1 MEPVPPFWFV
11 QRQGKA
17 EPAGADVLKLSAP
30 NMKDAFI
37 SIHSGTGGA
46 WHAALRQSPD
56 GPDIAVTPTQ
66 FAKREDAW
74 QAAFELYRSHF
85 VT

>member
-1 MEPVPPFWFV
+1 MDPAPPFWFL
-11 QRQGKA
+11 QRQGRA
-17 EPAGADVLKLSAP
+17 EPAGGDVLKLSAP

-37 SIHSGTGGA
+37 SIHSDAGGL
-46 WHAALRQSPD
+46 WYAALRQSPD
-56 GPDIAVTPTQ
+56 GPDIAVTPPE
-66 FAKREDAW
+66 FANREDAW

>member
-17 EPAGADVLKLSAP
+17 EPAGVDVLKLSAP

-37 SIHSGTGGA
+37 SIYFGA
-46 WHAALRQSPD
+46 AGLWYAALRQSPD
-56 GPDIAVTPTQ
+56 GPDIAATPAE
-66 FAKREDAW
+66 FAEREDAW
-74 QAAFELYRSHF
+74 QAAFELYRTYF

>member
-1 MEPVPPFWFV
+1 MEPVPPFWFI
-11 QRQGKA
+11 QRQGKT
-17 EPAGADVLKLSAP
+17 EPASVDVLKLSAP

-37 SIHSGTGGA
+37 SIHSGAGGF
-46 WHAALRQSPD
+46 WYAALRQSPD
-56 GPDIAVTPTQ
+56 GPDIAVSPAE

>member
-1 MEPVPPFWFV
+1 MDPVPPFWFV

-17 EPAGADVLKLSAP
+17 EPAGVDVLKLSAP

-37 SIHSGTGGA
+37 SIQSGPGGL
-46 WHAALRQSPD
+46 WYAALRQSPD
-56 GPDIAVTPTQ
+56 GPDIAVTPAE

>member
-17 EPAGADVLKLSAP
+17 EQAGADVFKLSAP

-37 SIHSGTGGA
+37 SIHSGTGRA
-46 WHAALRQSPD
+46 WYAALRQSPD
-56 GPDIAVTPTQ
+56 GPEIAVTSAEFP
-66 FAKREDAW
+66 AREDAW
-74 QAAFELYRSHF
+74 QAAFELYRNHF